1 MAILSALLKIRA
13 AISGL
18 TDVERL
24 GGAIG
29 ATQKATDSLQ
39 RSFSGL
45 AGIMATGVIGAVVGN
60 LMEAGLAAQGT
71 TTRIKALAAQYGE
84 VAKVEELAGRAA
96 ARFGLGTTEA
106 RNAVADLYGR
116 LRPMNVSLKEIET
129 VFFGVNKAAKVAGLG
144 AADVSGVMLQ
154 LSQALGS
161 GRLQGDELRSIMERM
176 PAVGQAV
183 AKVMGVSAA
192 EIKKLGSEGKIT
204 TDVMIKAAAVL
215 NQIKAP
221 PPTSMQQY
229 TQAMENLR
237 TELGEN
243 LVPILTPFIVK
254 MTELVRVFAAL
265 PEPVQ
270 TGIVGLALLTT
281 SLIALSTAI
290 TVIGPGFVALTTAIA
305 GLAIGAKIAGIATVI
320 QVAFSGLLAWFTAT
334 FLPTILAIFSGPAGW
349 TVLAIAAVVAM
360 VVAFRKPITDFLK
373 WVGDGMR
380 NAALA
385 IGNGIKDIFNGM
397 LRGIIGYVNS
407 AISAINILIRAFNR
421 LPGPDLPLVP
431 RLQVPQFADGGVVNR
446 PTLAMVGEGGEPE
459 YIVPASRMAAASQ
472 AYLSGARGAA
482 VLQGRGGG
490 TGPLQIAIQT
500 GPVLRAEG
508 QDWVTTSDLERA
520 MRQTAEAILGRQ
532 RTPAGRRAM
541 GIA

>member
-13 AISGL
+13 AISGV

-39 RSFSGL
+39 RSFNGL

-71 TTRIKALAAQYGE
+71 TTRIKALAGQYGE
-84 VAKVEELAGRAA
+84 VAQVQELAAKAA

-129 VFFGVNKAAKVAGLG
+129 VFFGVNKAAKAAGLG

-215 NQIKAP
+215 DQIKAP

-243 LVPILTPFIVK
+243 LVPLLTPFIVK

-281 SLIALSTAI
+281 ALLALSTAI
-290 TVIGPGFVALTTAIA
+290 TVIGPGFVALTGAIA

-320 QVAFSGLLAWFTAT
+320 QVAFSGLLAWFTTT

-360 VVAFRKPITDFLK
+360 AIAFRKPIMNFLK

-385 IGNGIKDIFNGM
+385 IGDGIKAIFNGM
-397 LRGIIGYVNS
+397 LRGITGYVNS
-407 AISAINILIRAFNR
+407 AIAAINILIRALNR
-421 LPGPDLPLVP
+421 LPGPDLPQVP